1 MTYYFA
7 FVFSNSTGVGYSY
20 DILTTDEKITPKTLA
35 EIQDFLF
42 NKHKHK
48 DDWICKP
55 IIINW
60 KKLEEE

>member
-7 FVFSNSTGVGYSY
+7 FIFSNSTGVGYGY

-42 NKHKHK
+42 NKHK
-48 DDWICKP
+48 DDWTCKP
-55 IIINW
+55 VILNW